1 MHRILQTTETSST
14 VTSKKD
20 HEGFLLA
27 LLAVIVFGMA
37 SGAVGYI
44 ISQRQI
50 AESIALTH
58 TMTIQGSG
66 FVCSVMPHD

>member
-1 MHRILQTTETSST
+1 MHRILNSNESHSAEIT
-14 VTSKKD
+14 KKD

-66 FVCSVMPHD
+66 FVCSVMPHE